1 MTNLRRLAESMADVH
16 VHNLNQLRV
25 GAYVRVVEGEFVGME
40 GQIVRSE
47 QDGNFAVEISG
58 LNLFLTV
65 SIQQELLQPI
75 DPPKSERV
83 GLLYK

>member
-1 MTNLRRLAESMADVH
+1 
-16 VHNLNQLRV
+16 
-25 GAYVRVVEGEFVGME
+25 ME

-75 DPPKSERV
+75 DPPKPERV